1 MDFDACIVRLTGKD
15 AKDAYAFTQQ
25 IVTESMASD
34 IWYPCFDRFSELLR
48 HKNSLVRNR
57 AIAILAA
64 NARWDRE
71 GKFDALL
78 DEFLSHITDVKPIT
92 ARQCVA
98 ALPEVA
104 KAKPE
109 LVPRIRAALEQADLS
124 RYPGSMQPLVLKD
137 IMAALHRLRS
147 RDFLLGDAP
156 TGDH

>member
-1 MDFDACIVRLTGKD
+1 MDFVDCIARLTGKD
-15 AKDAYAFTQQ
+15 TKDAYAFTQQ
-25 IVTESMASD
+25 IVEESRVSD
-34 IWYPCFDRFSELLR
+34 TWYPCFDRFAELLR
-48 HKNSLVRNR
+48 HKNSLVCNR

-78 DEFLSHITDVKPIT
+78 DEFLSHVTDVKPIT

-109 LVPRIRAALEQADLS
+109 LIPRIRVALEQADLS
-124 RYPGSMQPLVLKD
+124 KYPDSMQPLVLKD
-137 IMAALHRLRS
+137 IVAALQKMKE
-147 RDFLLGDAP
+147 
-156 TGDH
+156 